1 MRMLPEIPGVKA
13 AVFTQRIAA
22 DNESFSPIGEKCG
35 DSIGVIWHQG
45 EYAPKYVK
53 TLTVWM
59 DNCGPQN
66 KNWTIFPGLISIVN
80 SKRNNLQAIT
90 MKFFE
95 VGHTYMS
102 ADSFHHRV
110 EKEVKQQGY
119 LYDFGDYEKCINA
132 AGRALVMEPKDFLLW
147 EKQLSQGKISKQTRP
162 LLDDV
167 VVTQFRRGSKCL
179 FFKRSHAATEFESS
193 DCMKKQFKDDV
204 DRGDVVPPVAEYEG
218 VEKKRK
224 SKIIENLLDMMP
236 EDRRSFWYDL

>member
-1 MRMLPEIPGVKA
+1 MWMLYLTSENNRRQTEKKMENCQDCIDNKAHLERKRLARKDYHIDKKLSENKENRENLFFSLDLQKVRMLPEIPGVKA

-45 EYAPKYVK
+45 VASRNDEDIVSCWVKFVREYVPKYVK

-110 EKEVKQQGY
+110 EKAVKQQGY

-132 AGRALVMEPKDFLLW
+132 AGRALVMEPKDFLL
-147 EKQLSQGKISKQTRP
+147 
-162 LLDDV
+162 
-167 VVTQFRRGSKCL
+167 
-179 FFKRSHAATEFESS
+179 
-193 DCMKKQFKDDV
+193 
-204 DRGDVVPPVAEYEG
+204 
-218 VEKKRK
+218 
-224 SKIIENLLDMMP
+224 
-236 EDRRSFWYDL
+236 